1 MVVELFKIIKLF
13 HKRDASIPHRNQI
26 KQNKENK
33 KSYKTKHQDQ
43 FYKYEKPKPN
53 KYPKKYIHK
62 NGSKINQY

>member
-1 MVVELFKIIKLF
+1 MQAF
-13 HKRDASIPHRNQI
+13 HRIQI

-33 KSYKTKHQDQ
+33 KSYKTKHQEQ